1 MLFLERVIMPVE
13 DAAGGEMDKPRGNGS
28 PRYN

>member
-1 MLFLERVIMPVE
+1 MLFLNRVIMVVE

-28 PRYN
+28 PQV